1 MMRQTNLFQRK
12 IIIKT
17 FLYTFLVIGTV
28 LTLFPFLWMFLATF
42 KTEAEIFAVPP
53 TLIPAS
59 FQFDNYIYIWNSLGN
74 FPRFLF
80 NSVFVTVAVVLL
92 NLFFDSLA
100 AFAFAK
106 LKFPGRDALF
116 ALFLTTMLVPGQVL
130 LIELYRIV
138 QKLGWINSYQALIFP
153 SAISAFGIFLIWQYM
168 KNIPDDFIEAA
179 RIEGAGDFTIFWQ
192 IYMPL
197 SAPAMAVL
205 AIFTYIG
212 TWNDFL
218 WPLIVT
224 NSDELRT
231 LVVGL
236 ALMQGNNVMHW
247 TWLMTGAFISVAPVI
262 LFYIIAQKYFI
273 AGLTAGGVK
282 G

>member
-1 MMRQTNLFQRK
+1 MNQVNMKQRK
-12 IIIKT
+12 LIINT
-17 FLYTFLVIGTV
+17 FLYTFLIIGAVI
-28 LTLFPFLWMFLATF
+28 TLFPFVWMFLSTF
-42 KTEAEIFAVPP
+42 KTEAEILSVPP
-53 TLIPAS
+53 TLLPTSIKT
-59 FQFDNYIYIWNSLGN
+59 DNYVYIWNSLGI
-74 FPRFLF
+74 FPRFFF
-80 NSVFVTVAVVLL
+80 NSVFVTFSVVLL

-106 LKFPGRDALF
+106 LKFPGRETLF
-116 ALFLTTMLVPGQVL
+116 SIFLATMLVPGQVL
-130 LIELYRIV
+130 LIELFKVI
-138 QKLGWINSYQALIFP
+138 QTLGWINSYQALIIP
-153 SAISAFGIFLIWQYM
+153 SSTSAFGIFLLWQYM
-168 KNIPDDFIEAA
+168 KSLPDEFLEAA
-179 RIEGAGDFTIFWQ
+179 RMDGASDFGIFWW

-205 AIFTYIG
+205 AIFTFIG

-224 NSDELRT
+224 NSDQLRT

-262 LFYIIAQKYFI
+262 LFYVFAQKYFI
-273 AGLTAGGVK
+273 EGLTAGGVK

>member
-1 MMRQTNLFQRK
+1 MRQTNLFQRK
-12 IIIKT
+12 VLVKT
-17 FLYTFLVIGTV
+17 FLYTFLIVGTV
-28 LTLFPFLWMFLATF
+28 LTLFPFLWMFLSTF
-42 KTEAEIFAVPP
+42 KTEAEIFALPP
-53 TLIPAS
+53 TLLPAS
-59 FQFDNYIYIWNSLGN
+59 FQVDNYIYIWNSLEN

-80 NSVFVTVAVVLL
+80 NSVFVTLAVVIL

-116 ALFLTTMLVPGQVL
+116 SIFLVTMLVPGQVL

-153 SAISAFGIFLIWQYM
+153 SAISAFGIFLICQYM

-179 RIEGAGDFTIFWQ
+179 RIEGAGDFTIFWK

-236 ALMQGNNVMHW
+236 ALMQGNNVMSW

-262 LFYIIAQKYFI
+262 LFYIVAQKYFI

>member
-1 MMRQTNLFQRK
+1 MNQVSMRQRK
-12 IIIKT
+12 AIVNS
-17 FLYTFLVIGTV
+17 FLYTFLIVGSL
-28 LTLFPFLWMFLATF
+28 LTLFPFLWMFLSTF

-53 TLIPAS
+53 KFLPAS
-59 FQFDNYIYIWNSLGN
+59 FKFDNYVYIWHSLGS
-74 FPRFLF
+74 FPRFFF
-80 NSVFVTVAVVLL
+80 NSIFVTLAVVGL

-106 LKFPGRDALF
+106 LKFPGRDTLF
-116 ALFLTTMLVPGQVL
+116 SIFLATMLVPGQVL
-130 LIELYRIV
+130 LIELYRVI
-138 QKLGWINSYQALIFP
+138 QKLGWINTYQALIVP
-153 SAISAFGIFLIWQYM
+153 GATSAFGVFLIWQYM
-168 KNIPDDFIEAA
+168 KNIPNDFLEAA
-179 RIEGAGDFTIFWQ
+179 RMDGASDFAIYWR

-197 SAPAMAVL
+197 SVPAMAVL
-205 AIFTYIG
+205 AIFTFIG

-224 NSDELRT
+224 NSNELRT

-262 LFYIIAQKYFI
+262 LFYILAQKYFI

>member
-1 MMRQTNLFQRK
+1 MKDQQYKLRKK
-12 IIIKT
+12 IIQS
-17 FLYTFLVIGTV
+17 FLYTFLVVGGF
-28 LTLFPFLWMFLATF
+28 LTLFPFIWMFLSTF
-42 KTEAEIFAVPP
+42 KTEAEIFSVPP
-53 TLIPAS
+53 TLLPQT
-59 FQFDNYIYIWNSLGN
+59 FQLDNYVYIWNSLGN

-80 NSVFVTVAVVLL
+80 NSVFVTASVVIL

-106 LKFPGRDALF
+106 LKFPGRDNLF
-116 ALFLTTMLVPGQVL
+116 SLFLATMLVPGQVL
-130 LIELYRIV
+130 LIELYRII
-138 QKLGWINSYQALIFP
+138 QTLGWINSYQALIFP
-153 SAISAFGIFLIWQYM
+153 SAMSAFGIFLIWQYM
-168 KNIPDDFIEAA
+168 KNIPDDFMEAA
-179 RIEGAGDFTIFWQ
+179 RMDGANDFDIYLR

-205 AIFTYIG
+205 AIFTFIG

-224 NSDELRT
+224 NSEELRT

-262 LFYIIAQKYFI
+262 LFYVLAQRYFI

>member
-17 FLYTFLVIGTV
+17 FLYTFLVVGTV

-116 ALFLTTMLVPGQVL
+116 SIFLVTMLVPGQVL

>member
-1 MMRQTNLFQRK
+1 MKNQQYRLRK
-12 IIIKT
+12 AIIQS
-17 FLYTFLVIGTV
+17 FLYTFLVVGGF
-28 LTLFPFLWMFLATF
+28 LTLFPFIWMFLSTF
-42 KTEAEIFAVPP
+42 KTEAEIFSVPP
-53 TLIPAS
+53 TLLPSS
-59 FQFDNYIYIWNSLGN
+59 FQFDNYVYIWNSLGN

-80 NSVFVTVAVVLL
+80 NSVFVTASVVIL

-106 LKFPGRDALF
+106 LKFPGRDNLF
-116 ALFLTTMLVPGQVL
+116 SLFLATMLVPGQVL
-130 LIELYRIV
+130 LIELYRII
-138 QKLGWINSYQALIFP
+138 QNLGWINSYQALILP
-153 SAISAFGIFLIWQYM
+153 SAMSAFGIFLIWQYM
-168 KNIPDDFIEAA
+168 KNIPDDFLEAA
-179 RIEGAGDFTIFWQ
+179 RMDGANDFDIYLR

-205 AIFTYIG
+205 AIFTFIG

-224 NSDELRT
+224 NSEELRT

-262 LFYIIAQKYFI
+262 LFYILAQRYFI

>member
-1 MMRQTNLFQRK
+1 MKNSAHKQRK
-12 IIIKT
+12 VIIQS
-17 FLYTFLVIGTV
+17 FLYTFLVVGSF
-28 LTLFPFLWMFLATF
+28 LTLFPFLWMFFSTF
-42 KTEAEIFAVPP
+42 KTEAEIFTMPP
-53 TLIPAS
+53 TLLPEALN
-59 FQFDNYIYIWNSLGN
+59 FDNYVYIWNSLGN

-80 NSVFVTVAVVLL
+80 NSVFVTASVVLL

-100 AFAFAK
+100 AFAFSK
-106 LKFPGRDALF
+106 LKFPGRDTLF
-116 ALFLTTMLVPGQVL
+116 SLFLATMLVPGQVL
-130 LIELYRIV
+130 LIELYRVI
-138 QKLGWINSYQALIFP
+138 QKFGWINSYQALIVP
-153 SAISAFGIFLIWQYM
+153 SSISAFGIFLIWQYM
-168 KNIPDDFIEAA
+168 KNIPDNFLEAA
-179 RIEGAGDFTIFWQ
+179 RMDGASDFDIFWR
-192 IYMPL
+192 IYLPL
-197 SAPAMAVL
+197 SSPALAVL
-205 AIFTYIG
+205 AIFTFIG

-224 NSDELRT
+224 NSEEMRT

-262 LFYIIAQKYFI
+262 LFYVFAQRYFI

>member
-1 MMRQTNLFQRK
+1 MRQTNLFQRK
-12 IIIKT
+12 ILVKT
-17 FLYTFLVIGTV
+17 FLYTFLIVGAV
-28 LTLFPFLWMFLATF
+28 LTLFPFLWMFLTTF
-42 KTEAEIFAVPP
+42 KTEAEVFALPP
-53 TLIPAS
+53 TLLPAS

-80 NSVFVTVAVVLL
+80 NSVFVTLAVVLL

-116 ALFLTTMLVPGQVL
+116 SIFLVTMLVPGQVL

-138 QKLGWINSYQALIFP
+138 QKLGWIDSYQALIFP

-179 RIEGAGDFTIFWQ
+179 RIEGAGDFTIFWK

-236 ALMQGNNVMHW
+236 ALMQGNNVMSW

-262 LFYIIAQKYFI
+262 LFYVLAQKYFI